1 MLDLVLEAALGYAGD
16 PRPIRESLQSTHPS
30 LSTARIPTPP
40 SRLDPYPR
48 ERPITSRFPIDI
60 ATPLDLTSDSSGC
73 TSGPT
78 TPTDVTLLSCPSS
91 LPLLYFPDP
100 FPTESRLSRVQCSI
114 SLVVPEF
121 RTASLFDHLPFP
133 TFGYC
138 SLSVFTFAPPSYS
151 LFPFAMLPSR
161 SDSRSTYSSSRYFAH
176 FPCSLFGLPYVRL
189 VFRVPFPHVPLGP

>member
-1 MLDLVLEAALGYAGD
+1 MDYIQKMKHVD

-30 LSTARIPTPP
+30 LSTACIPAPS

-48 ERPITSRFPIDI
+48 EWMITSRFPIDI
-60 ATPLDLTSDSSGC
+60 ATPLDLASDSSGC

-91 LPLLYFPDP
+91 LPLLCSPDL
-100 FPTESRLSRVQCSI
+100 FPTESRLSQVQCSV

-121 RTASLFDHLPFP
+121 RTISPFDHLPFP

-151 LFPFAMLPSR
+151 LFRSLRSPPVPTCALPILPPDTSR
-161 SDSRSTYSSSRYFAH
+161 TSRVQQLQLSFYKYCVNNQATIPIS
-176 FPCSLFGLPYVRL
+176 CV
-189 VFRVPFPHVPLGP
+189 